1 MRFVL
6 RSSEASAAL
15 APRWSEATT
24 AEGNGRPS
32 DDNKGE
38 GVVEDC
44 VSVLDAHELSASIMV
59 DKSADNGGQGD
70 MLLSVGAN
78 SKY

>member
-1 MRFVL
+1 ML

-15 APRWSEATT
+15 TLWRSEATT
-24 AEGNGRPS
+24 VKGNGCPS
-32 DDNKGE
+32 DFNKGE

-59 DKSADNGGQGD
+59 DKSADNGGQGE

-78 SKY
+78 